1 MISAKTDENQVTNR
15 SQKKS
20 LHHEFSNDLS
30 VAELDDIDYAI
41 INHLA
46 NDARMTFTELGK
58 RINRSR
64 VATRERVIRLIS
76 KGAID
81 IRIAVR
87 NDILESFVICLAA
100 FEDVQAR
107 RSPNLAICPRVLA
120 VVGPDNQ
127 NFLRVMVLGESK
139 MALEKCLAHLKQR
152 TGLEKHQMTLTYGR
166 LQAPHYL
173 LMRIFGT
180 PAQEQVGCNS
190 ECSACDFLKTGNCF
204 GCPFHDNSFVSL

>member
-1 MISAKTDENQVTNR
+1 MLSVKTNEKQATNKP
-15 SQKKS
+15 QIKS
-20 LHHEFSNDLS
+20 LHHELGNDISL
-30 VAELDDIDYAI
+30 AELDDIDYAI

-46 NDARMTFTELGK
+46 SDARMTFTELGK

-64 VATRERVIRLIS
+64 VATRERVIRLIA

-87 NDILESFVICLAA
+87 SDILESFVICLAII
-100 FEDVQAR
+100 EDIQAR
-107 RSPNLAICPRVLA
+107 HSPNLAICPRVLA

-127 NFLRVMVLGESK
+127 NALRVMILGESK
-139 MALEKCLAHLKQR
+139 MALENCIMHLKQR
-152 TGLEKHQMTLTYGR
+152 TGLEEHTTTLAFGR

-173 LMRIFGT
+173 LMRMFGT
-180 PAQEQVGCNS
+180 PDQEQVGCNS
-190 ECSACDFLKTGNCF
+190 ECSACDFLKTGDCF